1 MTIGMRSF
9 LWGARKLKPD
19 VVCLN
24 GDVVDG
30 ATLSRFPRP
39 GWQLRLALKDEIQ
52 AAQAFLANVRKAS
65 PKAEHVY
72 TRGNHCSR
80 VENALANRLPEFEG
94 MPGTRLE
101 ELFPDWVVCGS
112 LELPG
117 TTIKHRWHNGQNAA
131 RQNTLKSGRHY
142 VTGHLHSLQVTAILD
157 LDGTRYG
164 VDTGTLADPYGPQ
177 FSYCERAPRAYRS
190 GWVFL
195 TYQDGNLL

>member
-80 VENALANRLPEFEG
+80 VGNALANRLPEFEG

-117 TTIKHRWHNGQNAA
+117 TTIKHHWHNGQNAV
-131 RQNTLKSGRHY
+131 R
-142 VTGHLHSLQVTAILD
+142 
-157 LDGTRYG
+157 
-164 VDTGTLADPYGPQ
+164 P
-177 FSYCERAPRAYRS
+177 
-190 GWVFL
+190 
-195 TYQDGNLL
+195 